1 MAQRRSLIEGL
12 DVGDVDPALVEE
24 FVYNRTPGPAR
35 EPRAKEAAAPPVQP
49 KEGKGPV
56 GRVGLTTRIRADFAA
71 ALKRATLERKLA
83 GVTPNAVQEI
93 LEQALEPWLKTNGY
107 LN

>member
-1 MAQRRSLIEGL
+1 MSQRRSLIEGL

-24 FVYNRTPGPAR
+24 FVYNRTPAR
-35 EPRAKEAAAPPVQP
+35 EPRAKEAAAPHVQP
-49 KEGKGPV
+49 KEGKEPV
-56 GRVGLTTRIRADFAA
+56 GRVGLTTRIRSDFAA

-83 GVTPNAVQEI
+83 GITPNAVQEI